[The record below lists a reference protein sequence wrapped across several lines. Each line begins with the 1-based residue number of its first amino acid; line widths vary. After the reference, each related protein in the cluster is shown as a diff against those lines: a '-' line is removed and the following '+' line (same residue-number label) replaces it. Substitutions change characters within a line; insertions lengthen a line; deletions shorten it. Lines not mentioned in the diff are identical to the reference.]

1 MSASNLVFDHSN
13 VAGGM
18 NDDLLGEC
26 QISINNTLNNSAS
39 TTKWY
44 QLFLEG
50 KSLTPASKIGLS
62 FSFQGPN
69 QGQEFRLSHQTV
81 TQQVAQS
88 VVYQQQ
94 PMQQSPAPAQV
105 QQQVTEPAAQPQ
117 VMDAAAM

>member
-1 MSASNLVFDHSN
+1 
-13 VAGGM
+13 M